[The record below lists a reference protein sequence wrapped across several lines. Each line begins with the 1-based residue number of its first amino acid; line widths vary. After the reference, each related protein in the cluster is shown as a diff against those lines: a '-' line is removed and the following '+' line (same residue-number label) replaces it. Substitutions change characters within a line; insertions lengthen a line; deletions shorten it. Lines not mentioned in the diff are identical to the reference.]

1 MVNKQKLLEQVKD
14 ILSQKISSL
23 EKLIEETRASNT
35 ETKSSMGDK
44 YETSREMIQQ
54 EVNRLVAQLA
64 QLQNQQNSIQ
74 KVAATPSGEIKLGTL
89 IETNLGFFYLI
100 TSLGELEFDNR
111 KIILISTESP
121 LAKAMLGKR
130 KGDVLSFNQ
139 KKLTI
144 INIW

>member
-1 MVNKQKLLEQVKD
+1 MLDKQTLLEQVKE
-14 ILSQKISSL
+14 ILSQKISYI
-23 EKLIEETRASNT
+23 EKLIEDTRASNT

-54 EVNRLVAQLA
+54 EVNHLLAQLSL
-64 QLQNQQNSIQ
+64 LQNQQNSIQ
-74 KVAATPSGEIKLGTL
+74 KVTASPLLEVKLGAL

-100 TSLGELEFDNR
+100 TSLGEIQYHHQ

-121 LAKAMLGKR
+121 LAKVLLGKR
-130 KGDVLSFNQ
+130 KGEIITFNQ
-139 KKLTI
+139 KEINI